1 MDTILNEFLIKN
13 KEAPRLLLLEPNV
26 GPIKIGILIEISN
39 TIIVLKHV
47 LSYDDKQKPFSNS
60 FLLNSFDDQINFV
73 IASLHSWCE
82 PDHFEYLNYFST
94 LNNQLEFK
102 NRRFSNES
110 RKLSAADLQASY
122 DFYKKLTKLND

>member
-47 LSYDDKQKPFSNS
+47 LSSENMTKTF
-60 FLLNSFDDQINFV
+60 LNSFDDQVNFT
-73 IASLHSWCE
+73 ISSLHSWYE
-82 PDHFEYLNYFST
+82 PSHIEYMNYFADV
-94 LNNQLEFK
+94 NIKLEHRNK
-102 NRRFSNES
+102 RDSNES
-110 RKLSAADLQASY
+110 RKILIADFQEIY
-122 DFYKKLTKLND
+122 DSYKKLTKLND